1 MTARGSI
8 GYDPPRRPATFH
20 EPPEP
25 SMTTSPAV
33 PPASRLAIGRWIAW
47 GATTALCLGHVVL
60 VWIGAG
66 GWEGITRPW
75 PPLRADHGIH
85 YHQAIVTRT
94 FLATTGTTAGYDPS
108 FMAGYPASIV
118 SDLSSTL
125 PDLVVWAFGGSQ
137 PAAAYKLY
145 ACGSVALLPWIV
157 VAAAIAF
164 GLSARAVV
172 VAALL
177 YLVHFWSDAPA
188 PTAGLGMVSYTVSVP
203 LALLAAAAIV
213 AYLER
218 GGFGRWVVTAGVCSV
233 VFMVH
238 VTAPMLVGPA
248 GLAAYVVAIVRARRE
263 GRRLPFTRH
272 VGFWAIGPVVL
283 ALNAFWW
290 LPGVLLA
297 STKGEG
303 MFAMAHPE
311 SVLGRIADIFWQE
324 APSESILLALGV
336 AGLFVW
342 ARRAPIAAAGLGAVL
357 AAGFAWGY
365 LAGFFRVL
373 DPLQPGRHTY
383 AFFTAASVSAGILI
397 DEILA
402 RLRAGD
408 SRLDRLAALALLLI
422 GIRWIGPWLD
432 ISVRE
437 LLGGESRRPFL
448 SSRPTP
454 ALLRIVERV
463 KRHVRPGE
471 RLLFEETGKAR
482 PGKPDPFGMYHYS
495 AVLPSAT
502 GVEVLGGPYL
512 YMTVTTNF
520 TQFGE
525 GKLFGKSDWG
535 RDDFVRYAKLYRPAA
550 ILCWSPE
557 ARVFCLGNPDLI
569 EVVEDDGTL
578 LLGRVRGFE
587 GATIRGKADVV
598 ASANRIEV
606 KNAVAGDDG
615 LVVLRYHAV
624 PLLVSDPPV
633 AIEPVYLEDDPV
645 PFIAF
650 RPNGGT
656 VVFRM
661 KPAPWVR

>member
-1 MTARGSI
+1 MT
-8 GYDPPRRPATFH
+8 P
-20 EPPEP
+20 
-25 SMTTSPAV
+25 
-33 PPASRLAIGRWIAW
+33 
-47 GATTALCLGHVVL
+47 ALCLAHTVL
-60 VWIGAG
+60 VWVGMG
-66 GWEGITRPW
+66 GWEGLNSPW

-125 PDLVVWAFGGSQ
+125 PDLVVWAFGGSR
-137 PAAAYKLY
+137 PAFAYKVY
-145 ACGSVALLPWIV
+145 ACGSVALLPWLI
-157 VAAAIAF
+157 AAAAMAF
-164 GLSARAVV
+164 GLSPRAVA
-172 VAALL
+172 VAVLL
-177 YLVHFWSDAPA
+177 YLIHFWSDAPA
-188 PTAGLGMVSYTVSVP
+188 GTAGMGMVSYTLSVP

-213 AYLER
+213 AYLEC
-218 GGFGRWVVTAGVCSV
+218 GGFGRWLVAAVACSV

-238 VTAPMLVGPA
+238 VTAPMIVGPA
-248 GLAAYVVAIVRARRE
+248 GLAAYAVTIVRARRE
-263 GRRLPFTRH
+263 GRRLPVSRH
-272 VGFWAIGPVVL
+272 IGFWAIGPVVL
-283 ALNAFWW
+283 LANAFWW
-290 LPGVLLA
+290 LPGYLLA

-311 SVLGRIADIFWQE
+311 SVLGRIVDIFWDE
-324 APSESILLALGV
+324 APSEPVLFALGI

-342 ARRAPIAAAGLGAVL
+342 ARRAPIGAAGLGGIV

-365 LAGFFRVL
+365 LAGYFRAL

-383 AFFTAASVSAGILI
+383 AFFTAACLSAGAFV
-397 DEILA
+397 DEMLL
-402 RLRAGD
+402 RLRADGP
-408 SRLDRLAALALLLI
+408 RLDRWAAVALVLI
-422 GIRWIGPWLD
+422 AVRWMGPWLN

-437 LLGGESRRPFL
+437 LLGGEARRPFL

-454 ALLRIVERV
+454 ALLRIVEWV
-463 KRHVRPGE
+463 KKHVKPGE
-471 RLLFEETGKAR
+471 RLLFEETGKAQ
-482 PGKPDPFGMYHYS
+482 PGQPDPFGMHHYS
-495 AVLPSAT
+495 AILPSAT

-512 YMTVTTNF
+512 YATVTTNF

-525 GKLFGKSDWG
+525 GKLFGKPDWG

-550 ILCWSPE
+550 ILCWSPR

-569 EVVEDDGTL
+569 EVLEDDGTL

-587 GATIRGKADVV
+587 GATIRGKADVE
-598 ASANRIEV
+598 AGPNRIEV

-633 AIEPVYLEDDPV
+633 AIEPVVLEDDPV

-650 RPNGGT
+650 RPDGGT

-661 KPAPWVR
+661 KPAPWSK